1 MNMCSLIILAAKNII
16 LYSFRLLLLGVVPFR
31 VVQLGSSLG

>member
-16 LYSFRLLLLGVVPFR
+16 LYSFRLLFLGVVHFR